1 MDIKL
6 ASGKT
11 REQWQKLEVTIA
23 RAHEA
28 GFSYEKD
35 NGFIY
40 FKQKHWRIGIECLR
54 EVFLS
59 EDADPDDE
67 FFVDAHDFDWDFLK
81 DKSWY
86 EAQSNFYGLRLGNVK
101 MKTLR
106 NLHHDMAELVKLG
119 ACDSPPKDVAAF
131 KAAFFEMDLTRRTHV
146 EIFNELERLEDQI
159 EFDIDLFIERYFVR
173 DGTPTPH
180 ITPEPMV
187 LRNLVEDTRDQL
199 PGFLD
204 SIYGL
209 YHDIVTPD
217 DGDSENYTI
226 IAWSIEA
233 LNEAVISTE
242 LSWRAR
248 CEKAIAEGSVPDDC
262 ADEMKKHYNY
272 VFNNLAPPEI
282 EYRIDGKNFLI
293 EQEATLMRL
302 EDALGRFI
310 VKSPGMEEAYTPVD
324 PGPFH
329 LKIRPLSSPVE
340 DDGLLAADMDF
351 GRFTGTMILS
361 FSYDRMA
368 TVQSKAA
375 KPTEGYEIINGVD
388 TLWEGLSKMKDFS
401 RDDTK
406 KVIKQ
411 ALRRAEGP
419 TESGV
424 PQRDWRLS
432 TMRKPNPWFPHS
444 GSRRLYFC
452 SKGVDDKGT
461 QCHKGVLDFNPS
473 CTRFQGLISVN
484 GDLLKLKGY
493 RAEDYSPPQWS
504 NDAQTE
510 SEEDGESD
518 EDGESSTSG
527 ELSRISI

>member
-1 MDIKL
+1 M

-11 REQWQKLEVTIA
+11 REQWQKLDATIV

-28 GFSYEKD
+28 GFPYEKD

-54 EVFLS
+54 EVFS
-59 EDADPDDE
+59 KDADLDDE
-67 FFVDAHDFDWDFLK
+67 FFADAHDFDWDFLK
-81 DKSWY
+81 YKSWY

-101 MKTLR
+101 IKTL
-106 NLHHDMAELVKLG
+106 NLHQDMAELVKLG
-119 ACDSPPKDVAAF
+119 ACDSPPKDVSAF
-131 KAAFFEMDLTRRTHV
+131 EAAFFEMDLTQRTHA

-159 EFDIDLFIERYFVR
+159 EFDIDLFIKRYFAR

-187 LRNLVEDTRDQL
+187 LRNLSEDTRDQL
-199 PGFLD
+199 NGLLD
-204 SIYGL
+204 NTYGL
-209 YHDIVTPD
+209 VHDTVTPD
-217 DGDSENYTI
+217 EDGDPENYTI

-233 LNEAVISTE
+233 LNEA
-242 LSWRAR
+242 
-248 CEKAIAEGSVPDDC
+248 
-262 ADEMKKHYNY
+262 
-272 VFNNLAPPEI
+272 
-282 EYRIDGKNFLI
+282 
-293 EQEATLMRL
+293 
-302 EDALGRFI
+302 
-310 VKSPGMEEAYTPVD
+310 
-324 PGPFH
+324 
-329 LKIRPLSSPVE
+329 IRPLSSPVE
-340 DDGLLAADMDF
+340 DDGLLVADMNF

-375 KPTEGYEIINGVD
+375 KPTEGYEIVNGVD

-432 TMRKPNPWFPHS
+432 TIRKPNP
-444 GSRRLYFC
+444 
-452 SKGVDDKGT
+452 
-461 QCHKGVLDFNPS
+461 
-473 CTRFQGLISVN
+473 
-484 GDLLKLKGY
+484 
-493 RAEDYSPPQWS
+493 
-504 NDAQTE
+504 
-510 SEEDGESD
+510 
-518 EDGESSTSG
+518 
-527 ELSRISI
+527 